1 MLVLGIMNGTSVD
14 GIDYVWADVSGTKK
28 NIKTKFIKQE
38 HKPFSPQLREQI
50 QEAIADKLTTHALGK
65 LNHDLGREY
74 AKHFSQLKSP
84 GKTQLIGLHGQ
95 TLFHKGKVA
104 TWQIGEPSYLAQVSK
119 APVVFNFRAAD
130 VAQGGEGAPLAP
142 IFHRILLR
150 EMAAKTPV
158 AFHNLGGIS
167 NLTYSHKNTLLAFD
181 TGPASTLMDNWM
193 ESKTNG
199 KKTFDEDGQTAAK
212 GLPQY
217 ASLKNFLSNA
227 YFKKSPPKSCGREE
241 FNLAFIKSTADK
253 KFSSLSL
260 EDQMSTLTE
269 LTASSIYQAYEK
281 LPELPEK
288 IFFSGGGTRNKY
300 LMKRLKI
307 YFKKTQV
314 LTSEDLGWPSSAIE
328 GGAFAVLAYLRWIK
342 AECDLKQATGGKTT
356 LLGQICEL

>member
-14 GIDYVWADVSGTKK
+14 GIDYVWAEMSGTAK
-28 NIKTKFIKQE
+28 NVKAKFIKQE
-38 HKPFSPQLREQI
+38 HKTFSTPLRLQI
-50 QEAIADKLTTHALGK
+50 QEAIANKLTTHALGQ
-65 LNHDLGREY
+65 LHHDLGREY
-74 AKHFSQLKSP
+74 AKHFKQLKSP

-104 TWQIGEPSYLAQVSK
+104 TWQIGEPSYLAQVSQV
-119 APVVFNFRAAD
+119 PVIFNFRAAD
-130 VAQGGEGAPLAP
+130 VALGGEGAPLAP
-142 IFHRILLR
+142 LFHRILLR
-150 EMAAKTPV
+150 EMARKTPV

-167 NLTYSHKNTLLAFD
+167 NLTYSYKNVLLAFD
-181 TGPASTLMDNWM
+181 TGPASTLMDNWI
-193 ESKTNG
+193 ESKTGG
-199 KKTFDEDGQTAAK
+199 KKTYDESGHLAAQ

-217 ASLKNFLSNA
+217 ASLKNFLA
-227 YFKKSPPKSCGREE
+227 HPYFKKSPPKSCGREE
-241 FNLAFIKSTADK
+241 FNLGFIKSTADK

-269 LTASSIYQAYEK
+269 LTASSIHQAYQK
-281 LPELPEK
+281 LPETPAK
-288 IFFSGGGTRNKY
+288 IFFSGGGTHNKY

-328 GGAFAVLAYLRWIK
+328 GGAFALLAYMRSIK
-342 AECDLKQATGGKTT
+342 AECDLKPVTGGGSA